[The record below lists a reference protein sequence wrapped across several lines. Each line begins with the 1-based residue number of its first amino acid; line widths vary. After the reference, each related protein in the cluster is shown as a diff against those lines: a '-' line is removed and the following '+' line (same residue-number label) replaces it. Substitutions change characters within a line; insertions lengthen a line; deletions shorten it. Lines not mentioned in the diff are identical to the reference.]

1 MVNGFNNAFSNNN
14 KNTVSGGT
22 GAMIG
27 TGTTSTIGATGTGIG
42 AGTMAMI
49 TGTGTMPLTTGYN
62 RNCVQRLIVQ
72 SDFNRLQNF
81 SDFNKIIHDMLEVL
95 SIDDCTHEG
104 VLLIAEDLKKFL
116 IQHNLISVYK
126 TITNQRGYKNV
137 FYDIKGVS
145 NALLVQIEPQQ
156 QLLSNSI
163 QLYKVIPKKVISVSG
178 SALDVVDAMNGA
190 TLHYNPRLA
199 EYGNNKQSIERLMLG
214 LRDRCGDVYNGVS
227 SLELHHDINKAV
239 LTVNSLALGLTS
251 DHKKYHSLHGGCYKR
266 NRALYVNTFDKWRYL
281 ITILRLLY
289 L

>member
-1 MVNGFNNAFSNNN
+1 MVNSFNQAIGNN
-14 KNTVSGGT
+14 KNTVSGGV

-27 TGTTSTIGATGTGIG
+27 MGTTGTG
-42 AGTMAMI
+42 A
-49 TGTGTMPLTTGYN
+49 MPLTTGYN
-62 RNCVQRLIVQ
+62 KNVVQRLIVQ

-95 SIDDCTHEG
+95 SISDCTHDG
-104 VLLIAEDLKKFL
+104 VLLIEEDLKKFL
-116 IQHNLISVYK
+116 LQHNLISVYE

-137 FYDIKGVS
+137 FYGIKGVS

-156 QLLSNSI
+156 QLLSDSI

-178 SALDVVDAMNGA
+178 SALDVVDNMNGA
-190 TLHYNPRLA
+190 TLHYNSRLA
-199 EYGNNKQSIERLMLG
+199 EYGNNKKSIERLMLG
-214 LRDRCGDVYNGVS
+214 LRDRGSDVYNGVS

-239 LTVNSLALGLTS
+239 LTVNTLALGLTS

-266 NRALYVNTFDKWRYL
+266 NRPLYTNTLDKWRYL
-281 ITILRLLY
+281 INILRLLY